1 MIKQGSRIR
10 LIAITSQ
17 GREAYYAIAKVMSIS
32 DRSITIKYVC
42 KVNDDKN
49 GRIEPEFK
57 TESFLMTKV
66 KSLQE
71 WT

>member
-1 MIKQGSRIR
+1 MIKQGSRVR
-10 LIAITSQ
+10 LIAITPQ
-17 GREAYYAIAKVMSIS
+17 GRHAYYAIAEVIS
-32 DRSITIKYVC
+32 VSSRSITIKYVC
-42 KVNDDKN
+42 KVNNDKN
-49 GRIEPEFK
+49 GKTEPEFK